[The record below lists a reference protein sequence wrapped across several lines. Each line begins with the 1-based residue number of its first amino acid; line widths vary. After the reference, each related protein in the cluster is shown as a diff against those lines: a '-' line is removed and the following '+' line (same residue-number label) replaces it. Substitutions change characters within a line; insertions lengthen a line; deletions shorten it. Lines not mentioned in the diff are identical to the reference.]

1 MILKK
6 RYCKLLIDQRCNY
19 HMFTKNA
26 SAQKSKTAEVDEVQL
41 LQNVGY
47 IAPQNTGY
55 YHYLP
60 LGLRVLNNISK
71 VIDKE
76 FSIQDDFNYC
86 IEKLELTQSSPVNLW
101 KKTHRYP
108 ANKDEVFTYMENDKN
123 LRLLNPTCEES
134 ITQLFKSNYVKGNSQ
149 LPKVFYQTT
158 KKVRNEKRPRFG
170 LVRTREFIMNDCYSF
185 HNTPE
190 DTSKFF
196 KIMEGKYKSIFN
208 KLKIPVIAAK
218 ADSGDIGGSE
228 SIEFQYQDSRGEDTL
243 LTCTSCHSGFNIE
256 QFNGELNEKLHETV
270 TKNLTFKLCWTADKS
285 SLIAIYYPK
294 GEELSINK
302 IEEELGDNVD
312 TESFFAEREIG
323 NEKIVDE
330 INSKDDL
337 QNYLFEL
344 PIVRMIDLRINKR
357 GDLPDWPFKVFSKYQ
372 FMNIDKVDLC
382 KPVSGVYD
390 CPECNS
396 KASIEVTRS
405 IEVGHI
411 FNLGDRYTNK
421 DNLKVMNV
429 DNVSQPIY
437 MGCYGIGVSRL
448 LQILAMENQDSLG
461 MNLPK
466 VVAPYKVNFIID
478 NYKKDTNEI
487 LEKDPRLEVF
497 LQEINNKQIE
507 KDYHLD
513 LASGIKQFDKAKV
526 SAAVGIPINVYF
538 NGKHTK
544 LPYVEVEIRGDILDK
559 DWISKLQNVVKDKD
573 NFKVLKE
580 HKSDTR
586 LPLIKINYEDTFVV
600 CDEVLKMVR

>member
-1 MILKK
+1 
-6 RYCKLLIDQRCNY
+6 
-19 HMFTKNA
+19 MFTKNA
-26 SAQKSKTAEVDEVQL
+26 SSLKSKNSKIDEVQL
-41 LQNVGY
+41 LQSIGY

-76 FSIQDDFNYC
+76 FSIKDDFNYN
-86 IEKLELTQSSPVNLW
+86 IEKLELSQSSPVNLW

-134 ITQLFKSNYVKGNSQ
+134 ITQLFKSNYMKGNSH
-149 LPKVFYQTT
+149 LPKIFYQTT
-158 KKVRNEKRPRFG
+158 KKIRNEKRPRFG
-170 LVRTREFIMNDCYSF
+170 LIRTREFIMNDCYSF

-196 KIMEGKYKSIFN
+196 KIMENKYRNIFN
-208 KLKIPVIAAK
+208 KLKIPVIAAM

-243 LTCTSCHSGFNIE
+243 LTCKSCHTGFNIE
-256 QFNGELNEKLHETV
+256 QFNGQLNGKLHEAV
-270 TKNLTFKLCWTADKS
+270 TKDLTFKLCWNADKS
-285 SLIAIYYPK
+285 SLVAIYYPK

-302 IEEELGDNVD
+302 VEEELGDDVD
-312 TESFFAEREIG
+312 AESFFADREVG
-323 NEKIVDE
+323 NQKIVDD
-330 INSKDDL
+330 INSKEDL

-382 KPVSGVYD
+382 KPVSEAYD
-390 CPECNS
+390 CPECKSENT
-396 KASIEVTRS
+396 INVTRS

-429 DNVSQPIY
+429 DDISKPIY

-448 LQILAMENQDSLG
+448 LQILAIENQDSLG
-461 MNLPK
+461 INLPK
-466 VVAPYKVNFIID
+466 VVTPYTVNFIVD
-478 NYKKDTNEI
+478 NYKKNINEI
-487 LEKDPRLEVF
+487 FEEDSDLKVF
-497 LQEINNKQIE
+497 LQDINNKQIE
-507 KDYHLD
+507 KDYYLD
-513 LASGIKQFDKAKV
+513 LASDIKQFDKAKV
-526 SAAVGIPINVYF
+526 SAAVGIPINVYC

-544 LPYVEVEIRGDILDK
+544 LPYVEVEIRGDIIDEN
-559 DWISKLQNVVKDKD
+559 WINKLQNIVKDKD
-573 NFKVLKE
+573 NFKVLRE
-580 HKSDTR
+580 HKSDKR
-586 LPLIKINYEDTFVV
+586 LPLIKINYKDTFDV
-600 CDEVLKMVR
+600 CDEILKIMR

>member
-6 RYCKLLIDQRCNY
+6 QYSKLLIFQRCNY

-26 SAQKSKTAEVDEVQL
+26 SSLKSKNSKIDEVQL
-41 LQNVGY
+41 LQSIGY

-76 FSIQDDFNYC
+76 FSIKDDFNYN
-86 IEKLELTQSSPVNLW
+86 IEKLELSQSSPVNLW

-134 ITQLFKSNYVKGNSQ
+134 ITQLFKSNYMKGNSH
-149 LPKVFYQTT
+149 LPKIFYQTT
-158 KKVRNEKRPRFG
+158 KKIRNEKRPRFG
-170 LVRTREFIMNDCYSF
+170 LIRTREFIMNDCYSF

-196 KIMEGKYKSIFN
+196 KIMENKYRNIFN
-208 KLKIPVIAAK
+208 KLKIPVIAAM

-243 LTCTSCHSGFNIE
+243 LTCKSCHTGFNIE
-256 QFNGELNEKLHETV
+256 QFNGQLNGKLHEAV
-270 TKNLTFKLCWTADKS
+270 TKDLTFKLCWNADKS
-285 SLIAIYYPK
+285 SLVAIYYPK

-302 IEEELGDNVD
+302 VEEELGDDVD
-312 TESFFAEREIG
+312 AESFFADREVA
-323 NEKIVDE
+323 NQKIVDD
-330 INSKDDL
+330 INSKEDL

-382 KPVSGVYD
+382 KPVSEAYD
-390 CPECNS
+390 CPECKSENT
-396 KASIEVTRS
+396 INVTRS

-429 DNVSQPIY
+429 DDISKPIY

-448 LQILAMENQDSLG
+448 LQILAIENQDSLG
-461 MNLPK
+461 INLPK
-466 VVAPYKVNFIID
+466 VVAPYTVNFIVD
-478 NYKKDTNEI
+478 NYKKNINEI
-487 LEKDPRLEVF
+487 FEEDSDLKVF
-497 LQEINNKQIE
+497 LQDINSKQIE
-507 KDYHLD
+507 KDYYLD
-513 LASGIKQFDKAKV
+513 LASDIKQFDKAKV
-526 SAAVGIPINVYF
+526 SAAVGIPINVYC

-544 LPYVEVEIRGDILDK
+544 LPYVEVEIRGDIIDEN
-559 DWISKLQNVVKDKD
+559 WINKLQNIVKDKD
-573 NFKVLKE
+573 NFKVLRE
-580 HKSDTR
+580 HKSDKR
-586 LPLIKINYEDTFVV
+586 LPLIKINYKDTFDV
-600 CDEVLKMVR
+600 CDEILKIMR

>member
-1 MILKK
+1 
-6 RYCKLLIDQRCNY
+6 
-19 HMFTKNA
+19 MFTKNA
-26 SAQKSKTAEVDEVQL
+26 SSLKSKNSKIDEVQL
-41 LQNVGY
+41 LQSIGY

-76 FSIQDDFNYC
+76 FSIKDDFNYN
-86 IEKLELTQSSPVNLW
+86 IEKLELSQSSPVNLW

-134 ITQLFKSNYVKGNSQ
+134 ITQLFKSNYMKGNSH
-149 LPKVFYQTT
+149 LPKIFYQTT
-158 KKVRNEKRPRFG
+158 KKIRNEKRPRFG
-170 LVRTREFIMNDCYSF
+170 LIRTREFIMNDCYSF

-196 KIMEGKYKSIFN
+196 KIMENKYRNIFN
-208 KLKIPVIAAK
+208 KLKIPVIAAM

-243 LTCTSCHSGFNIE
+243 LTCKSCHTGFNIE
-256 QFNGELNEKLHETV
+256 QFNGQLNGKLHEAV
-270 TKNLTFKLCWTADKS
+270 TKDLTFKLCWNADKS
-285 SLIAIYYPK
+285 SLVAIYYPK

-302 IEEELGDNVD
+302 VEEELGDDVD
-312 TESFFAEREIG
+312 AESFFADREVA
-323 NEKIVDE
+323 NQKIVDD
-330 INSKDDL
+330 INSKEDL

-382 KPVSGVYD
+382 KPVSEAYD
-390 CPECNS
+390 CPECKSENT
-396 KASIEVTRS
+396 INVTRS

-429 DNVSQPIY
+429 DDISKPIY

-448 LQILAMENQDSLG
+448 LQILAIENQDSLG
-461 MNLPK
+461 INLPK
-466 VVAPYKVNFIID
+466 VVAPYTVNFIVD
-478 NYKKDTNEI
+478 NYKKNINEI
-487 LEKDPRLEVF
+487 FEEDSDLKVF
-497 LQEINNKQIE
+497 LQDINSKQIE
-507 KDYHLD
+507 KDYYLD
-513 LASGIKQFDKAKV
+513 LASDIKQFDKAKV
-526 SAAVGIPINVYF
+526 SAAVGIPINVYC

-544 LPYVEVEIRGDILDK
+544 LPYVEVEIRGDIIDEN
-559 DWISKLQNVVKDKD
+559 WINKLQNIVKDKD
-573 NFKVLKE
+573 NFKVLRE
-580 HKSDTR
+580 HKSDKR
-586 LPLIKINYEDTFVV
+586 LPLIKINYKDTFDV
-600 CDEVLKMVR
+600 CDEILKIMR